1 MFFLRSFFS
10 SILTPRTRTD
20 EDIIDPDDIICDPNI
35 MIRPSLFLL
44 LFTSWAS
51 IPPRP
56 SDANPEEIL
65 SQFTV
70 QAIFH
75 KKLSASPEHEFLLIE
90 TKKQS
95 GEIKKF
101 ILDRTVSTTR
111 DATTDTTAAT
121 EPEACSLKIIER
133 IKKLIRALVSVA
145 ASHPSHLTI
154 LDSEETSSVVYSS
167 GSQPGPAFDPL
178 SIADKSTLSLT
189 ETASLV
195 SDSLDISDNSPAF
208 DRFLGENH
216 VNAPRWKGEMVR
228 DIQPLNLTLFELVV
242 LSHVAH
248 QLHPTY
254 SLLEEQCFFFG
265 ALIFAAV
272 DMKWGD
278 AHGRTANNCGRIN
291 SYKDQWIDPLTVSSL
306 IDKYEQVYSQKLDDV
321 SLFIYHHSD
330 YHLLR
335 HSIQIMTMANARRD
349 QTNWKQ
355 ITTIVDEAG
364 TKV

>member
-1 MFFLRSFFS
+1 M
-10 SILTPRTRTD
+10 D
-20 EDIIDPDDIICDPNI
+20 EDIIDPEDIVCDPNI
-35 MIRPSLFLL
+35 MITPKLFLV

-51 IPPRP
+51 LPPRP
-56 SDANPEEIL
+56 SDKPEEIL

-75 KKLSASPEHEFLLIE
+75 KKLSASPEHELLLIE
-90 TKKQS
+90 TKKRS
-95 GEIKKF
+95 GKIVNF
-101 ILDRTVSTTR
+101 ILDRTVSTNAR
-111 DATTDTTAAT
+111 TDVAAAAA
-121 EPEACSLKIIER
+121 EPEARSLKIIER
-133 IKKLIRALVSVA
+133 FKIFIRALVSVTV
-145 ASHPSHLTI
+145 SHPSHLTI
-154 LDSEETSSVVYSS
+154 LDSEKTSSVVDSS
-167 GSQPGPAFDPL
+167 GLQPGPAFDPL

-216 VNAPRWKGEMVR
+216 VKAPRWKGEMVR

-242 LSHVAH
+242 LSHVAN

-254 SLLEEQCFFFG
+254 SILKEQCFFFA
-265 ALIFAAV
+265 ALIFTAV

-278 AHGRTANNCGRIN
+278 ARGRTVQKSNNCGRIKG
-291 SYKDQWIDPLTVSSL
+291 YKVQWIDPLTVSSL
-306 IDKYEQVYSQKLDDV
+306 IDKYEQVYSQKHNDV
-321 SLFIYHHSD
+321 FLFIYHHSD

-335 HSIQIMTMANARRD
+335 HSIQIMTMAKLRD
-349 QTNWKQ
+349 QMNWKQ
-355 ITTIVDEAG
+355 ITTIDDEAG